1 MLISLQYS
9 IIFEAMSDGESTSFK
24 LKMRQLRQLLS
35 PRAQPQVIS
44 ALTYDFVANKE
55 QELTPG
61 SEWFVE
67 VINDL
72 KKSQYADN
80 LQHHVAV
87 AFSKMATT
95 EDYVAVGYQG
105 HVYVHHQDTHSR
117 NIQIPSGHH
126 GPSASHHYFAPNL
139 ASNKYTL
146 QAASSS
152 SIGVSNSQQYI
163 APRSKISMSILD
175 RAHAY
180 APAHPTQPSYQS
192 STQKNIPTYLDA
204 LARPVAPS
212 YQACTQTSEPP
223 CASHTEEIGQCLNNW
238 VQENVKFDS
247 IEAAREHNG
256 AQMKLKKTRD
266 LGTKFIKHSKC
277 GHNEECTAH
286 ASIINKANII

>member
-1 MLISLQYS
+1 MLCWKMFISLHYS
-9 IIFEAMSDGESTSFK
+9 IIFETMSDGESTSFK
-24 LKMRQLRQLLS
+24 LKMRQFRQLLS
-35 PRAQPQVIS
+35 PCAQPQVIS
-44 ALTYDFVANKE
+44 ALTYDFVAKKE

-72 KKSQYADN
+72 KKSQYVDN
-80 LQHHVAV
+80 LQQRVSDVAV

-175 RAHAY
+175 RAYAY
-180 APAHPTQPSYQS
+180 APGS
-192 STQKNIPTYLDA
+192 
-204 LARPVAPS
+204 
-212 YQACTQTSEPP
+212 
-223 CASHTEEIGQCLNNW
+223 
-238 VQENVKFDS
+238 DS
-247 IEAAREHNG
+247 
-256 AQMKLKKTRD
+256 K
-266 LGTKFIKHSKC
+266 
-277 GHNEECTAH
+277 
-286 ASIINKANII
+286 